1 MAKRIILLI
10 LLITS
15 CYKDNFHEETTI
27 SPNNPKINL
36 WKKIYGQIL
45 NTNNEPIRFANIKFK
60 SKTFQTDEN
69 GNFSFTDY
77 ISEDRSILIV
87 THPDYIDGII
97 SVKAYKDGDQ
107 RIITKLNFKNN
118 FYTYFSE
125 DKITIHPNNGS
136 LIHFDENSFANEDS
150 SIYSGAV
157 NIHFKLCDQTNDILN
172 NLPNDKTSI
181 KDKKDK
187 LILGDMPYLF
197 LEVTNKN
204 GLPLKLVKPAH
215 IEIQIPNNLQ
225 NLSPYILDTWYLDK
239 LDGIWKN
246 GSKAVK
252 KINSYQAE
260 INQLGYIK
268 IDNARPYAIIN
279 GQFSGITNLPYLILY
294 LTTSNSS
301 YQLQLND
308 AGYYSMKIPINEP
321 FYLLLENKFK
331 ETLFSKSFSSLNEDV
346 TLPEFNLSV
355 SHSVPIKAKIADCN
369 GAFSEN
375 NWIILREIGKVNDYI
390 MRPESSGD
398 INEIVKS
405 EFTGDYV
412 LFSSSIMQTAINKAN
427 PIFFKVAETINL
439 TNIMTCQTKDGQTE
453 MKLSNNQGYS
463 QGSHFFPNNAYYYI
477 GPDKNN
483 GLIDVDWIDTYS
495 PFDEVTYS
503 LTIQLKNGEGSI
515 LNNEIRA
522 NSKGNPPIYFKF
534 GAIEKAQIKIYD
546 RPQFLNSIIIDI
558 NNINATDQNGKYYNI
573 NVTGIYLK

>member
-27 SPNNPKINL
+27 SPNNPKVNL

-69 GNFSFTDY
+69 GNFYFTDY

-97 SVKAYKDGDQ
+97 SVKAFKDGDQ
-107 RIITKLNFKNN
+107 RILTKLNFKNN
-118 FYTYFSE
+118 FGTYFSD

-150 SIYSGAV
+150 SIYSGPV

-172 NLPNDKTSI
+172 NLPNDKTSL

-204 GLPLKLVKPAH
+204 GIPLKLIKPAH

-225 NLSPYILDTWYLDK
+225 KLSPNILDTWHLDIM
-239 LDGIWKN
+239 DGIWKN

-260 INQLGYIK
+260 INQLGYIT
-268 IDNARPYAIIN
+268 IDDGKPYAQIN
-279 GQFSGITNLPYLILY
+279 GQFTGIINLPFLNLS
-294 LTTSNSS
+294 LTAPSSS
-301 YQLQLND
+301 YQIQLND
-308 AGYYSMKIPINEP
+308 AGYYSLKVPIDEP
-321 FYLLLENKFK
+321 FHLILENKIS
-331 ETLFSKSFSSLNEDV
+331 EILFTKSFTNLKNDITFPEYNLLVLN
-346 TLPEFNLSV
+346 SI
-355 SHSVPIKAKIADCN
+355 PIKAKIADCN
-369 GAFSEN
+369 GTFSEN
-375 NWIILREIGKVNDYI
+375 NWIILRELGKVNDYI
-390 MRPESSGD
+390 LRPESSGV

-405 EFTGDYV
+405 DYSGEYV
-412 LFSSSIMQTAINKAN
+412 LFSSSIMQAAINKAN
-427 PIFFKVAETINL
+427 PIFFKLAETINL

-453 MKLSNNQGYS
+453 MKLSNYQGYS
-463 QGSHFFPNNAYYYI
+463 QGSHFFPNNTYSFI
-477 GPDKNN
+477 GSDQNN
-483 GLIDVDWIDTYS
+483 GLIDVEWIDTYS
-495 PFDEVTYS
+495 PSDEVNYS
-503 LTIQLKNGEGSI
+503 FTIQIKNGIASI
-515 LNNEIRA
+515 LNNEIQEY
-522 NSKGNPPIYFKF
+522 SKGNPPVHFKF
-534 GAIEKAQIKIYD
+534 GALDKAKIKIYD

-558 NNINATDQNGKYYNI
+558 NNINATDQSGKFYNI
-573 NVTGIYLK
+573 NVTGLYIK

>member
-77 ISEDRSILIV
+77 ISEDRSIIIA

-125 DKITIHPNNGS
+125 DKITIHPNNES
-136 LIHFDENSFANEDS
+136 LVHFDENSFANEDS

-157 NIHFKLCDQTNDILN
+157 NIHFKLCDQTYDILN
-172 NLPNDKTSI
+172 NLPNDKTSL

-225 NLSPYILDTWYLDK
+225 NLSPYILDTWHLDI

-308 AGYYSMKIPINEP
+308 AG
-321 FYLLLENKFK
+321 
-331 ETLFSKSFSSLNEDV
+331 
-346 TLPEFNLSV
+346 
-355 SHSVPIKAKIADCN
+355 
-369 GAFSEN
+369 
-375 NWIILREIGKVNDYI
+375 
-390 MRPESSGD
+390 
-398 INEIVKS
+398 
-405 EFTGDYV
+405 
-412 LFSSSIMQTAINKAN
+412 
-427 PIFFKVAETINL
+427 
-439 TNIMTCQTKDGQTE
+439 
-453 MKLSNNQGYS
+453 
-463 QGSHFFPNNAYYYI
+463 
-477 GPDKNN
+477 
-483 GLIDVDWIDTYS
+483 
-495 PFDEVTYS
+495 
-503 LTIQLKNGEGSI
+503 
-515 LNNEIRA
+515 
-522 NSKGNPPIYFKF
+522 
-534 GAIEKAQIKIYD
+534 
-546 RPQFLNSIIIDI
+546 
-558 NNINATDQNGKYYNI
+558 
-573 NVTGIYLK
+573 